1 MEFTEDFELPTIE
14 VTTKPV
20 PEVQANDEA
29 FYAAG
34 SYGTDPVNNY
44 TKMYGELTQDGYSQS
59 LEDAKKMW
67 MGEQD
72 TRNKEAVLGLINDPA
87 IPREQKTK
95 VLSIYSTTGYISTD
109 IKDKYVQRIA
119 SVNVGDT
126 HLDES
131 SQDTNV
137 NLLPAKKAD
146 IESRKE
152 DYSKDSFFDT
162 IVENMPKIYE
172 GITPGLIIR
181 KPDGNIDWKKT
192 LAPSQIAKDVGGE
205 VLGLVN
211 FFSSLPNFLE
221 SRGHAFTNLTKQAIN
236 KENLDWKDAI
246 AKGEE
251 WAATSPIVSWSDLRL
266 ETIVKKLGLEN
277 EFEAVKKEYEGSVI
291 NSITGGIGTII
302 QKLDDK
308 GVEAGKTKPGQVQ
321 VLTDAALI
329 FGGPL
334 FKGGK
339 ALTKKFTKK
348 EETIDIRPDSPLDN
362 TVEANP
368 GVAAPII
375 EAAIKDDTGQTAT
388 ALGAEEPGIL
398 VHKYVLPKTTEK
410 AADVRNNPDLHQ
422 QIIKLNKDLENVL
435 ENTQFD
441 PNVIDVEQRRADI
454 EAVTKVINES
464 NLATYMQ
471 SNSLVNVADT
481 LFQVKAVFGRDS
493 NYFFNSRESVINA
506 YNNLKTLVSSIP
518 VEDMTTDFINFTT
531 NYETSGLRETATST
545 GSLYIV
551 DRITGQKYT
560 PDSLRADPKF
570 TADIMDNKQFAVVWE
585 YNKEYDLLSNVLNGP
600 QAVQTVLD
608 FGYKFDISKIAQTTF
623 GKWITPS
630 GKFAPWIEKG
640 LGRQAERSA
649 YLSAQTLNLVK
660 QKLGDGKLKNE
671 LATVVNDAQT
681 SGRELF
687 TKAELRLKFPKLSTS
702 QIDSLFE
709 KQVFWRQINYFDL
722 ALTDRARRNEL
733 INTGYVNGLYKD
745 GKYIGA
751 ARKDFAF
758 IGEGNL
764 PPKSVWDL
772 TLDIPVEF
780 ELDKAKTDGVY
791 NIGGRQLVVLE
802 KAFTDRATGKIY
814 EYGLVGDKVKLDI
827 LPQKVIRR
835 IPGYSPVLYREHF
848 FIDAV
853 PKELNVNGY
862 QIMDKTKLENYSRSV
877 AAATTKYEAEA
888 LVREFET
895 RLPDHTISLRKA
907 REESLGDRVS
917 LYEVHGEVVRNALR
931 RGERL
936 PSLQGPARIED
947 PLTALIK
954 TSQSLARIDAMRS
967 YKNVFESYFIKNY
980 KEFLPR
986 VREGEFPPRIE
997 LIEPLPRAM
1006 SEAEK
1011 AKFEKAKAEFEYY
1024 STITSFA
1031 DWSDSIPSAL
1041 VLAADVLEKYKIP
1054 GNVLRE
1060 IGNKNMIINAPQ
1072 RIASLF
1078 YITLNVPRQWFV
1090 QTQPIF
1096 EMVVANP
1103 IQGTKNVALMLAT
1116 RLAILDEA
1124 KMLKP
1129 YKNLISKFAHD
1140 SVGNFIDK
1148 AEFDATVKA
1157 IKESG
1162 LLQSVDQNLLVN
1174 QILTDSTRP
1183 LVETPLEKGMARATM
1198 IPSATVKLARAVGF
1212 DAAELSNRLFMWL
1225 QAKDIWKEQN
1235 PGKNWNTPKAKDEIS
1250 YEAWRLS
1257 GSMSRAGSLPYQ
1269 RGALSFLMQFAAI
1282 TQKQFLLGFQ
1292 EGGSILSRAD
1302 RTRLLAARG
1311 LLWGAYGVVGGKI
1324 LMDAIS
1330 SSQDPD
1336 IIALKEEI
1344 RKGAYDRV
1352 MNGFFKALAGD
1363 DIDPKINFSKDINPY
1378 GESGLGIPYIDLA
1391 VEIVKMLNGETNGFR
1406 FPALSAIGRIP
1417 DTINTLNSWLATKEI
1432 TDQNFSRVVLEASR
1446 FASGMDNWA
1455 KAQLMLAIHDK
1466 ITKQGKPL
1474 GLEATRAEAFAQV
1487 IGFTTTKEEDIWAA
1501 ANVKKDRTTE
1511 VKDMASSIHRE
1522 LIKII
1527 SDPDLKNDPELES
1540 KKREIVNSFL
1550 STLQD
1555 DDGTH
1560 WDKDKIKEVREQIW
1574 ELDKETRRT
1583 LKRSLIEYTWTK
1595 MNGQYNENNQKLE
1608 NLLKDKKNEST
1619 FNLLNSIHGR
1629 ENP

>member
-1 MEFTEDFELPTIE
+1 MEFSEDFVLPEIE

-20 PEVQANDEA
+20 PEVQANDDA

-44 TKMYGELTQDGYSQS
+44 TQMYGELTQQGYSQS

-67 MGEQD
+67 MSEQD
-72 TRNKEAVLGLINDPA
+72 SNNKEAVLGLINDPNV
-87 IPREQKTK
+87 PKEQKTK
-95 VLSIYSTTGYISTD
+95 MLSIYSTTGYISSD

-119 SVNVGDT
+119 SLPIGDT
-126 HLDES
+126 HLDDA

-137 NLLPAKKAD
+137 NLLQNKKTD
-146 IESRKE
+146 IASRKE
-152 DYSKDSFFDT
+152 DLSKESFFDT
-162 IVENMPKIYE
+162 VLDNMPKIYE
-172 GITPGLIIR
+172 GLTPGLIIR
-181 KPDGNIDWKKT
+181 KPNGNIDWGKT

-205 VLGLVN
+205 LLGLAN
-211 FFSSLPNFLE
+211 FFSSLPFFLE

-236 KENLDWKDAI
+236 KENVDWQNAI

-251 WAATSPIVSWSDLRL
+251 WAATSPVTSWSDLRI
-266 ETIVKKLGLEN
+266 ETVVKKLGLES
-277 EFEAVKKEYEGSVI
+277 EFEAIKKEYEGSVI
-291 NSITGGIGTII
+291 NSITGGIGTVI
-302 QKLDDK
+302 QKLDEK
-308 GVEAGKTKPGQVQ
+308 AAQSGKTKPGQVQ
-321 VLTDAALI
+321 VLTDAVLI

-339 ALTKKFTKK
+339 AITKKFTKRD
-348 EETIDIRPDSPLDN
+348 ETIDIRPDSPLDN

-368 GVAAPII
+368 AVAAPLI
-375 EAAIKDDTGQTAT
+375 EAGIKDQTGQTALS
-388 ALGAEEPGIL
+388 LGAEDPGVLI
-398 VHKYVLPKTTEK
+398 HKYVLPKTTEK
-410 AADVRNNPDLHQ
+410 SPDVRNNPSLHQ
-422 QIIKLNKDLENVL
+422 EIIKLNKDLENVL

-441 PNVIDVEQRRADI
+441 PNVIDVEQRRSDI
-454 EAVTKVINES
+454 SAVTKIINES
-464 NLATYMQ
+464 TSPTYMQ
-471 SNSLVNVADT
+471 ANSLVNVADT

-506 YNNLKTLVSSIP
+506 YDNLKQQLDSLPQEERGSVYI
-518 VEDMTTDFINFTT
+518 TDR
-531 NYETSGLRETATST
+531 L
-545 GSLYIV
+545 
-551 DRITGQKYT
+551 TGQKYT

-570 TADIMDNKQFAVVWE
+570 TADVMDNKQFAVEWE
-585 YNKEYDLLSNVLNGP
+585 YNKEYDLLANALNGP

-608 FGYKFDISKIAQTTF
+608 FGYKLDISKIAQTTF

-630 GKFAPWIEKG
+630 GKFAPWIEQG
-640 LGRQAERSA
+640 LGRQAERAS
-649 YLSAQTLNLVK
+649 YLSSQTLNLVK

-671 LATVVNDAQT
+671 LATVVYDAQEA
-681 SGRELF
+681 GRELF
-687 TKAELRLKFPKLSTS
+687 TKTELRLKFPKLSTS
-702 QIDSLFE
+702 QIDTLFE
-709 KQVFWRQINYFDL
+709 KQVYWRQINYFDL

-733 INTGYVNGLYKD
+733 IGKGYVDGLYKD

-758 IGEGNL
+758 VGEGNL

-772 TLDIPVEF
+772 TLDLPVEF
-780 ELDKAKTDGVY
+780 ELDRSKTDGVY
-791 NIGGRQLVVLE
+791 NIGGKQLVVLE
-802 KAFTDRATGKIY
+802 KAFTDTATGKIY
-814 EYGLVGDKVKLDI
+814 EYGLVGDRVKLDI
-827 LPQKVIRR
+827 LPQKLIRR

-877 AAATTKYEAEA
+877 AAATTKYEADA
-888 LVREFET
+888 LLKEFEA
-895 RLPDHTISLRKA
+895 RLPDHTVSLRKA

-954 TSQSLARIDAMRS
+954 TSQSLARMDALRS
-967 YKNVFESYFIKNY
+967 YKNVFETYFIKNY

-1006 SEAEK
+1006 SAAEK
-1011 AKFEKAKAEFEYY
+1011 AKFEKAKAEFEHY

-1060 IGNKNMIINAPQ
+1060 IGNKNIIINAPQ

-1103 IQGTKNVALMLAT
+1103 IQGSKNVALMLAT
-1116 RLAILDEA
+1116 RLALLDEA

-1129 YKNLISKFAHD
+1129 YKGAVNKFAQD
-1140 SVGNFIDK
+1140 SVKNLVDK

-1183 LVETPLEKGMARATM
+1183 LVETPLEKGMAGVTAV
-1198 IPSATVKLARAVGF
+1198 PSATVKLARAVGF

-1225 QAKDIWKEQN
+1225 QAKDFWKEQN
-1235 PGKNWNTPKAKDEIS
+1235 PGKDWNTPKAKDEIA

-1324 LMDAIS
+1324 LMDALL

-1378 GESGLGIPYIDLA
+1378 GESGLGIPYIDLM
-1391 VEIVKMLNGETNGFR
+1391 VEMVKILNDDSTGFR

-1417 DTINTLNSWLATKEI
+1417 DTINTLKSWLKTKEI
-1432 TDQNFSRVVLEASR
+1432 TEQNFSRVVLEASR

-1474 GLEATRAEAFAQV
+1474 GLEATRAEAFGQV
-1487 IGFTTTKEEDIWAA
+1487 IGFITTKEEDIWAA
-1501 ANVKKDRTTE
+1501 AKVKKDRTTE
-1511 VKDMASSIHRE
+1511 VKDMASNIHRE

-1540 KKREIVNSFL
+1540 KKRQLVNSFL

-1595 MNGQYNENNQKLE
+1595 MNDEYNKNNQKLE
-1608 NLLKDKKNEST
+1608 NLLKDKENEST
-1619 FNLLNSIHGR
+1619 FDLLNSIHGR

>member
-1 MEFTEDFELPTIE
+1 MEFSEDFVLPEIE

-20 PEVQANDEA
+20 PEVQANDDA

-44 TKMYGELTQDGYSQS
+44 TQMYGELTQGGYSQS

-67 MGEQD
+67 MTEQD
-72 TRNKEAVLGLINDPA
+72 SRNKEAVLGLINDPS

-95 VLSIYSTTGYISTD
+95 MLSIYSTTGYLSSD

-119 SVNVGDT
+119 SVTNGNT
-126 HLDES
+126 HLDDS

-137 NLLPAKKAD
+137 NLLPTKQAD
-146 IESRKE
+146 IAERKD
-152 DYSKDSFFDT
+152 DYSKESFFDT
-162 IVENMPKIYE
+162 ILDNMPKVYE
-172 GITPGLIIR
+172 GLTPGLILR
-181 KPDGNIDWKKT
+181 KPNGSIDWSKT
-192 LAPSQIAKDVGGE
+192 LSPSQIAKDVGGE
-205 VLGLVN
+205 LLGLAN

-221 SRGHAFTNLTKQAIN
+221 SRGHAFTSLTKQALN
-236 KENLDWKDAI
+236 KENLEWKDAI

-251 WAATSPIVSWSDLRL
+251 WAATSPIVSWSDWRL
-266 ETIVKKLGLEN
+266 ETIVKKLGIEK
-277 EFEAVKKEYEGSVI
+277 EFETVKAEYEGSVI
-291 NSITGGIGTII
+291 NSIMGGVGTVI

-308 GVEAGKTKPGQVQ
+308 GVESGKTKPGQVQ

-348 EETIDIRPDSPLDN
+348 DETIDVRPDSPIDN
-362 TVEANP
+362 TVAANP
-368 GVAAPII
+368 AVASPLI
-375 EAAIKDDTGQTAT
+375 EAGIKDQTGQTAL
-388 ALGAEEPGIL
+388 ALGAEDPGVL
-398 VHKYVLPKTTEK
+398 VHKYVMPKTVEK

-422 QIIKLNKDLENVL
+422 DIIKMNKDLENVL

-441 PNVIDVEQRRADI
+441 PNVIDIEQRRSDI
-454 EAVTKVINES
+454 TAVNKIINES
-464 NLATYMQ
+464 SSPTYMQ

-481 LFQVKAVFGRDS
+481 VFEVKAVFGRDS

-506 YNNLKTLVSSIP
+506 YDNIKQAVEAIP
-518 VEDMTTDFINFTT
+518 ED
-531 NYETSGLRETATST
+531 SR
-545 GSLYIV
+545 GSVYIK
-551 DRITGQKYT
+551 DRLTGQKYT

-570 TADIMDNKQFAVVWE
+570 TADIMDNKQFSIEWE
-585 YNKEYDLLSNVLNGP
+585 YKKEYDLLDAVLRGP
-600 QAVQTVLD
+600 QSVQTVLD
-608 FGYKFDISKIAQTTF
+608 FGYKLDISKIAQTKV

-630 GKFAPWIEKG
+630 GKFAPWIEQG
-640 LGRQAERSA
+640 LGRQSERAA
-649 YLSAQTLNLVK
+649 YLSSQTLNLVK

-671 LATVVNDAQT
+671 LATVVFDAQEA
-681 SGRELF
+681 GRELF
-687 TKAELRLKFPKLSTS
+687 TKTELTLKFPKLSSAEINT
-702 QIDSLFE
+702 LFE
-709 KQVFWRQINYFDL
+709 KQVYWRQINYFDL
-722 ALTDRARRNEL
+722 ALTDRARRNE
-733 INTGYVNGLYKD
+733 IIGKGYRNGLYKD
-745 GKYIGA
+745 DKYIGA

-772 TLDIPVEF
+772 TLELPVEF
-780 ELDKAKTDGVY
+780 ELDRAKTDGVY
-791 NIGGRQLVVLE
+791 NIGGKQLVVLE
-802 KAFTDRATGKIY
+802 KAFTDTATGKIY

-827 LPQKVIRR
+827 LPQKLIRR
-835 IPGYSPVLYREHF
+835 IPGYSPVLYKEHF
-848 FIDAV
+848 FIDAI

-877 AAATTKYEAEA
+877 AAATTKYEADA
-888 LVREFET
+888 LLKEFQT
-895 RLPDHTISLRKA
+895 RLPDHNVSLRKA

-917 LYEVHGEVVRNALR
+917 LYEVHGDVVRNALR

-936 PSLQGPARIED
+936 PSLHGPARLED

-954 TSQSLARIDAMRS
+954 TSQSLARMDALRS

-1006 SEAEK
+1006 SAVEK
-1011 AKFEKAKAEFEYY
+1011 AKFEKAKAEYEHY

-1031 DWSDSIPSAL
+1031 DWSDSVPSL
-1041 VLAADVLEKYKIP
+1041 FVGVADVLEKYKIP
-1054 GNVLRE
+1054 GNIARE

-1072 RIASLF
+1072 RLASLF

-1103 IQGTKNVALMLAT
+1103 IQGSKNVALMLAT

-1129 YKNLISKFAHD
+1129 YKGALNKFAHD
-1140 SVGNFIDK
+1140 SVKNLVDK

-1157 IKESG
+1157 VKESG

-1183 LVETPLEKGMARATM
+1183 LVETPLEKGMAGVTAV
-1198 IPSATVKLARAVGF
+1198 PSATVKLARAVGF
-1212 DAAELSNRLFMWL
+1212 DAAEMSNRLFMWL
-1225 QAKDIWKEQN
+1225 QAKDYWKEQN
-1235 PGKNWNTPKAKDEIS
+1235 PGKNWNTPKAKEEIS

-1292 EGGSILSRAD
+1292 EGGSILTRSDRA
-1302 RTRLLAARG
+1302 RLLASRA
-1311 LLWGAYGVVGGKI
+1311 LLWGSYGVIGGKLI
-1324 LMDAIS
+1324 SDALIAT
-1330 SSQDPD
+1330 QDPD
-1336 IIALKEEI
+1336 ILKVRNEL
-1344 RKGAYDRV
+1344 RQGAYDRV

-1363 DIDPKINFSKDINPY
+1363 DIDPSINFSKDINPY
-1378 GESGLGIPYIDLA
+1378 GESGLGIPYIDLM
-1391 VEIVKMLNGETNGFR
+1391 VEIVKLLNGDTSGFR
-1406 FPALSAIGRIP
+1406 FPAMSAIGRIP
-1417 DTINTLNSWLATKEI
+1417 DTINTINSWFVTKDISE
-1432 TDQNFSRVVLEASR
+1432 QNFSKTVLEASR

-1455 KAQLMLAIHDK
+1455 KAQLMLAIDDK
-1466 ITKQGKPL
+1466 LTKQGKPL
-1474 GLEATRAEAFAQV
+1474 GLNATRAEAFAQI
-1487 IGFTTTKEEDIWAA
+1487 IGFTTTKEDDIWTAGK
-1501 ANVKKDRTTE
+1501 VRKDRTTE
-1511 VKDMASSIHRE
+1511 IKDMASNIHRE
-1522 LIKII
+1522 IIKII
-1527 SDPDLKNDPELES
+1527 SDPELKNDPDLES
-1540 KKREIVNSFL
+1540 KKRQLMNSFL
-1550 STLQD
+1550 SVL
-1555 DDGTH
+1555 H
-1560 WDKDKIKEVREQIW
+1560 DKDSVKWNKSTLKEINDQVLD
-1574 ELDKETRRT
+1574 LDKETRKT

-1595 MNGQYNENNQKLE
+1595 MNGEYDKNNQKLE
-1608 NLLKDKKNEST
+1608 NLLKNKENEST